1 MSTVSNEKILACIT
15 ADADSQKIIFAAHA
29 LAEGFH
35 EPFAVLFVGNPADRN
50 FSAASREAAE
60 HFGVRYMSI
69 LSTDFATQIVEYAR
83 QSGVKRIVMGRPRKQ
98 YALFPWNETPIQ
110 KLIRIAG
117 NLEVYLVP
125 MEHSIYEDSTKRRR
139 GLNLKYCLITVGT
152 IIAATVL
159 GVALSSVGV
168 TETNIVTLYI
178 LTVLF
183 IAYFTD
189 GYIYSIFASV
199 ANVFIFNYFFTEP
212 KYTFFAYET
221 GYPLTF
227 LVMGA
232 AAILTSSLTIR
243 GKEEEKIIA
252 QKAYRTDVLLNASRN
267 LQHTDTQEDIF
278 WETVSLISRLSN
290 SSAILY
296 PVSNGQLGKPL
307 MQNLGNNPEE
317 ENDLIL
323 KQEFVIASWVY
334 NNHVAA
340 GAGTEI
346 SGQAKYLYMP
356 IYGSGS
362 ILAVAGIKE
371 NQAKRDDMDQDL
383 LQALLAEC
391 SFAIEREQLR
401 ENQNRLE
408 IEAQREK
415 TRSNLLRAISH
426 DLRTPLT
433 SISGNSEV
441 LLQEDDKLNQEQ
453 RKELYSDINDDAEW
467 LINVVENILLTTRMD
482 NHSLSLNMQP
492 EAVQDLIDE
501 AVGHMTHLLK
511 GHPLIVEPQDEL
523 WMVKVEASLMIQV
536 FSNLI
541 DNAVKYSPVG
551 SQILICQEKKEDDV
565 LIHVID
571 HGPGIPDVNKKNLFT
586 MFYTAGSPRSD
597 SRRGLGIG
605 LNLCKTIVEAHDG
618 RIYMEDNHP
627 QGSIFTVALPL
638 MKGVMMDE

>member
-1 MSTVSNEKILACIT
+1 MSKVSNEKILACIT
-15 ADADSQKIIFAAHA
+15 SDADSQKIIFAAHA

-35 EPFAVLFVGNPADRN
+35 EPFAVLYIGNPADQN

-60 HFGVRYMSI
+60 HFGVRYISA
-69 LSTDFATQIVEYAR
+69 LSTDIATQIVEYAR
-83 QSGVKRIVMGRPRKQ
+83 QSGVERIVMGRPRKQ

-110 KLIRIAG
+110 KLMRIAG

-152 IIAATVL
+152 IIAATL
-159 GVALSSVGV
+159 LSVALSSVGV

-189 GYIYSIFASV
+189 GYLYSIFASV

-267 LQHTDTQEDIF
+267 LQHTDTQEDIY

-290 SSAILY
+290 SNAILY
-296 PVSNGQLGKPL
+296 PISNGRLGKPL
-307 MQNLGNNPEE
+307 MQNLDNNSDE

-334 NNHVAA
+334 NNHSAA

-346 SGQAKYLYMP
+346 SGQAKSLYMP

-362 ILAVAGIKE
+362 ILAVVGIKE
-371 NQAKRDDMDQDL
+371 NQAKRDDMDKDL

-391 SFAIEREQLR
+391 SFAMEREQLR

-441 LLQEDDKLNQEQ
+441 LLQEDDKLNQQQ

-523 WMVKVEASLMIQV
+523 WIVKVEASLMIQV

-551 SQILICQEKKEDDV
+551 SQILIRQEKKEDDV

-571 HGPGIPDVNKKNLFT
+571 YGPGIPDVNKKNLFT

>member
-1 MSTVSNEKILACIT
+1 MSKSSNEKILACIT
-15 ADADSQKIIFAAHA
+15 ADADSQKIISAAHA
-29 LAEGFH
+29 LAEAFH
-35 EPFAVLFVGNPADRN
+35 ETFAVLYVGNPADH
-50 FSAASREAAE
+50 SGSSASREEAE
-60 HFGVRYMSI
+60 HYGARYMSV
-69 LSTDFATQIVEYAR
+69 LSTDIATQIVEYAR
-83 QSGVKRIVMGRPRKQ
+83 QSGVERIVMGRPRKQ

-110 KLIRIAG
+110 KLMRIAG

-125 MEHSIYEDSTKRRR
+125 MEYTVYEDSRKRR
-139 GLNLKYCLITVGT
+139 GKLNLKYCLVTAGT
-152 IIAATVL
+152 IIAATLL
-159 GVALSSVGV
+159 GIALSSVGV

-267 LQHTDTQEDIF
+267 LQHTDTQEDIY
-278 WETVSLISRLSN
+278 WETVALISRLSN
-290 SSAILY
+290 GRVILY
-296 PVSNGQLGKPL
+296 PVSEGQLEKPL
-307 MQNLGNNPEE
+307 MQDLGNKSND
-317 ENDLIL
+317 ENDLVL
-323 KQEFVIASWVY
+323 KQEFAIATWVY
-334 NNHVAA
+334 NNHSEA

-356 IYGSGS
+356 IYGSNAV
-362 ILAVAGIKE
+362 LAVVGINE
-371 NQAKRDDMDQDL
+371 NPAKRDDMDKDL
-383 LQALLAEC
+383 LQALLTEC
-391 SFAIEREQLR
+391 GFAMEREQLR

-441 LLQEDDKLNQEQ
+441 LLQEDDKLDAKQ
-453 RKELYSDINDDAEW
+453 RKTLYKDINDDAEW

-482 NHSLSLNMQP
+482 NNSLNLNMQP

-511 GHPLIVEPQDEL
+511 GHPLTVEPQDEL
-523 WMVKVEASLMIQV
+523 WIVKVEASLMIQV

-551 SQILICQEKKEDDV
+551 SSIEIRQERRENNV

-571 HGPGIPDVNKKNLFT
+571 HGPGIPDANKKNLFT

-605 LNLCKTIVEAHDG
+605 LSLCRTIVEAHG
-618 RIYMEDNHP
+618 GKIYVMDNHP
-627 QGSIFTVALPL
+627 QGSIFTVSLPL

>member
-1 MSTVSNEKILACIT
+1 MSKVSEEKILACIT
-15 ADADSQKIIFAAHA
+15 ADADGQNIISAAHT
-29 LAEGFH
+29 LAEAFH
-35 EPFAVLFVGNPADRN
+35 ETFAVLYVGDLSGHDS
-50 FSAASREAAE
+50 SAGIRETAE
-60 HFGVRYMSI
+60 KYGARYMSA
-69 LSTDFATQIVEYAR
+69 SGSDMASQIAAYAR
-83 QSGVKRIVMGRPRKQ
+83 ESGAEKIVLGRPKKQ
-98 YALFPWNETPIQ
+98 HFSLPWKETAIQ
-110 KLIRIAG
+110 KLMRISDS
-117 NLEVYLVP
+117 LEIYLVP
-125 MEHSIYEDSTKRRR
+125 QEHQIYEDSIKRRR
-139 GLNLKYCLITVGT
+139 RLNLRYCLLTVGM
-152 IIAATVL
+152 IVGATLL

-168 TETNIVTLYI
+168 TETNIVTLFI

-199 ANVFIFNYFFTEP
+199 ANVLIFNYFFTEP

-252 QKAYRTDVLLNASRN
+252 QKAYRTDVLLNASRH
-267 LQHTDTQEDIF
+267 LQHSDTQEDIY
-278 WETVSLISRLSN
+278 WETASLISRLSN
-290 SSAILY
+290 STVVLY
-296 PVSNGQLGKPL
+296 PVSGGLLDKPM
-307 MQNLGNNPEE
+307 MQKA
-317 ENDLIL
+317 ENSRGEDDEADL
-323 KQEFVIASWVY
+323 QTEQPIAEWVY
-334 NNHVAA
+334 NNHSEA
-340 GAGTEI
+340 GAGTDI
-346 SGQAKYLYMP
+346 SGHAKYLYMP
-356 IYGSGS
+356 IYGSNAV
-362 ILAVAGIKE
+362 LAVAGIKE
-371 NQAKRDDMDQDL
+371 NDVKRDDLDKDL
-383 LQALLAEC
+383 LQALLTEC
-391 SFAIEREQLR
+391 GFAMEREQLR

-441 LLQEDDKLNQEQ
+441 LLQEDEKLDREQ
-453 RKELYSDINDDAEW
+453 RKALYKDINDDAEW

-482 NHSLSLNMQP
+482 NNSLVLNMQP

-501 AVGHMTHLLK
+501 AVSHMTHLLK
-511 GHPLIVEPQDEL
+511 GHPLIVEPQEEL
-523 WMVKVEASLMIQV
+523 WIVKVEASLMIQV

-541 DNAVKYSPVG
+541 DNAVKYSPAG
-551 SQILICQEKKEDDV
+551 SQIRIAQERKDENV

-571 HGPGIPDVNKKNLFT
+571 QGPGIPDANKKNLFT

-605 LNLCKTIVEAHDG
+605 LSLCRTIVEAHGGSIYVEDG
-618 RIYMEDNHP
+618 HP
-627 QGSIFTVALPL
+627 QGSIFTVSLPL
-638 MKGVMMDE
+638 MKGVMINE

>member
-1 MSTVSNEKILACIT
+1 MSKVSNEKILACIT
-15 ADADSQKIIFAAHA
+15 SDADSQKIIFAAHA

-35 EPFAVLFVGNPADRN
+35 EPFAVLYIGNPADQN

-60 HFGVRYMSI
+60 HFGVRYISA
-69 LSTDFATQIVEYAR
+69 LSTDIATQIVEYAR
-83 QSGVKRIVMGRPRKQ
+83 QSGVERIVMGRPRKQ

-110 KLIRIAG
+110 KLMRIAG

-152 IIAATVL
+152 IIAATL
-159 GVALSSVGV
+159 LSVALSSVGV

-189 GYIYSIFASV
+189 GYLYSIFASV
-199 ANVFIFNYFFTEP
+199 ANVFVFNYFFTEP

-267 LQHTDTQEDIF
+267 LQHTDTQEDIY

-290 SSAILY
+290 SNAILY
-296 PVSNGQLGKPL
+296 PISNGRLGKPL
-307 MQNLGNNPEE
+307 MQNLDNNSDE

-334 NNHVAA
+334 NNHSAA

-362 ILAVAGIKE
+362 ILAVVGIKE
-371 NQAKRDDMDQDL
+371 NQAKRDDMDKDL

-391 SFAIEREQLR
+391 SFAMEREQLR

-441 LLQEDDKLNQEQ
+441 LLQEDDKLNQQQ

-523 WMVKVEASLMIQV
+523 WIVKVEASLMIQV

-551 SQILICQEKKEDDV
+551 SQILIRQEKKENDV

-571 HGPGIPDVNKKNLFT
+571 YGPGIPDVNKKNLFT